1 MIISFIASV
10 TGINTLLTKKFHG
23 KSMIRV
29 LKDPVL
35 NSTLRYVMWTRF
47 RNDGNMPTLYAAFAA
62 IEKGIVNSYRLRQV
76 TKEGCVDVSRVH
88 PH

>member
-10 TGINTLLTKKFHG
+10 TGMNTLLTKKFHG
-23 KSMIRV
+23 KSMIQV

-35 NSTLRYVMWTRF
+35 NSTLRYIMWTRF
-47 RNDGNMPTLYAAFAA
+47 LNDGNVPMQYAAFAA
-62 IEKGIVNSYRLRQV
+62 IEKGFVNSYRLRQV
-76 TKEGCVDVSRVH
+76 TNEGCVDVSRVH